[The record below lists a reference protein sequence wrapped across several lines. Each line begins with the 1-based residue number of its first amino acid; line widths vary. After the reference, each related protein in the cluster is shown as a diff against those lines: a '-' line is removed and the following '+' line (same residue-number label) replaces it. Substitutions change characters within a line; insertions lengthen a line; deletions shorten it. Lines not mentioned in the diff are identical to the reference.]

1 MQACNFQVK
10 IIVAACRE
18 GMQRG
23 GSEWEQKRFARSW
36 AEIEF
41 KITIKNV
48 FNVMDLQ
55 LIGSFAGVK
64 GSPVNAEH
72 FSFLIQ
78 AGKVLEPSSVIFCH

>member
-10 IIVAACRE
+10 IIVATCRE

-41 KITIKNV
+41 KVTIKNV

-64 GSPVNAEH
+64 GSSVNAEH
-72 FSFLIQ
+72 FIFLIQ